1 MIRTG
6 GQKSRLDEIHQ
17 INRRFLELI
26 AMRAC
31 NNKNDIYGLPADLCR
46 QIAGLSSVQRDI
58 MAVVPLLL
66 VTATGRAISEASAVR
81 DEEMTEPQEYMRID
95 VAEQNFTTALMTWL
109 TRGDQREHTLA
120 SLWQGTPESEGE
132 SIRHLSFGEIQMLA
146 PFAGRIL
153 RARLVDRPGMWTELI
168 LAAQSKD
175 SRRQQL
181 ARLGLLP
188 HSYPKPKRPRRGPP
202 PKRRK

>member
-1 MIRTG
+1 MIRAAG
-6 GQKSRLDEIHQ
+6 KKSRLDEIHQ

-31 NNKNDIYGLPADLCR
+31 NNKNGTYGLPADLCGR
-46 QIAGLSSVQRDI
+46 IAGLSSVQRDI

-66 VTATGRAISEASAVR
+66 VTATSRAISEASAVR
-81 DEEMTEPQEYMRID
+81 DEEVTEPQEYQRID
-95 VAEQNFTTALMTWL
+95 VAEQNFAAALMTWL
-109 TRGDQREHTLA
+109 TQDDQQKHTLA
-120 SLWQGTPESEGE
+120 SLWLGTSEFEGKPIE
-132 SIRHLSFGEIQMLA
+132 NLSFGEIQNLA
-146 PFAGRIL
+146 PFASRIL
-153 RARLVDRPGMWTELI
+153 RARLVDQPSMWTELI

-175 SRRQQL
+175 ARRQQL
-181 ARLGLLP
+181 ARLALLP

>member
-1 MIRTG
+1 MTRAG
-6 GQKSRLDEIHQ
+6 RKKSQLDEIHQ

-31 NNKNDIYGLPADLCR
+31 NDKNDVYGLQADLCR
-46 QIAGLSSVQRDI
+46 QIAGLSGVQRDI

-66 VTATGRAISEASAVR
+66 VTATSHAISEASAVR
-81 DEEMTEPQEYMRID
+81 DEEVTEPQEYMRID

-109 TRGDQREHTLA
+109 TRGDQQEHTLA

-132 SIRHLSFGEIQMLA
+132 PIRHLSFGEIQMLA
-146 PFAGRIL
+146 PFAGEIL

-168 LAAQSKD
+168 LAAKSKD

-181 ARLGLLP
+181 ARLALLP
-188 HSYPKPKRPRRGPP
+188 HSYPKPKGPRRGPP